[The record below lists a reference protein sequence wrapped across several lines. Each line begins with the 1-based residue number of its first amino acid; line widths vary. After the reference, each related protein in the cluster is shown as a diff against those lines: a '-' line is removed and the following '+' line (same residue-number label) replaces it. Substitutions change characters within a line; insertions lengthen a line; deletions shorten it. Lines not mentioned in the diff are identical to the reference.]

1 MILDPSAEAEEESVE
16 VPLRVF
22 KPEFDENE
30 QNDEEFKNDIG
41 FEEQPEEWTAV
52 VKVKQEPQI

>member
-1 MILDPSAEAEEESVE
+1 MILDPTAEAEEESVE
-16 VPLRVF
+16 VPMF

-52 VKVKQEPQI
+52 VKVK